1 MREKIFLAVGERDFE
16 DYLKQTLKNRY
27 DFVGETTHREGI
39 VPGVK
44 NNNPDIVVIRE
55 TLDGK
60 VGIMDVL
67 YMLRDKYPDVRIIL
81 IASPRDRGDKFLATL
96 IQYGV
101 YDFTATA
108 TTNIRDIIRLIDV
121 PNKYEDIK
129 GYIPKPELD
138 EKTGKIIFKAPE
150 VEPEV
155 VIKEVVIK
163 EGEPKKRR
171 GGLFESLNEFLKV
184 KEDEIPEN
192 SPKESK
198 QTSTRKTTKKS
209 SMPRKEDVAEAVK
222 GNPIKNSKRRIYME
236 EPEDRTEEKEIVL
249 NSSDRIISFVSGRS
263 GCGATSIAL
272 NTAILLA
279 QKGFKVVLLEC
290 DSVSPSIAY
299 WFDLGKNSEGIDTC
313 LDYIANYEYGK
324 IPKTIIKSEIIKT
337 ENSSLQKNYKL
348 FPNGLDFMFFS
359 KEYISGIKKDLN
371 IKYAKDLY
379 IHLMFQQG
387 YDFVILDLPSNLKN
401 EFTKSG
407 LIFCNKVYSV
417 LTQDVSSVGYYL
429 MRLYELQSDGIEIV
443 KKNKF
448 IINRYVNGASVGRDF
463 ISKWVSSDDILVIP
477 DAPKLFIEANAKA
490 VPAIILGDNTEY
502 KRVMSDVSNSIF
514 KKN

>member
-44 NNNPDIVVIRE
+44 NNKPDIVVIRE

-163 EGEPKKRR
+163 EGEPKKKKA
-171 GGLFESLNEFLKV
+171 GLFESLNEFLKV
-184 KEDEIPEN
+184 KEDELPEN
-192 SPKESK
+192 SKKESAK
-198 QTSTRKTTKKS
+198 RTVKRASTPK
-209 SMPRKEDVAEAVK
+209 KEDVEAAVK
-222 GNPIKNSKRRIYME
+222 GNPLKSSKRKIYME

-272 NTAILLA
+272 NTSILLA
-279 QKGFKVVLLEC
+279 QRGFKVVLLEC
-290 DSVSPSIAY
+290 NSVSPSIAY

-359 KEYISGIKKDLN
+359 KEYISGIKKELN

-387 YDFVILDLPSNLKN
+387 YDFVILDLPSDLKN

-417 LTQDVSSVGYYL
+417 LTQDISSIGYYL

-443 KKNKF
+443 KKNNF
-448 IINRYVNGASVGRDF
+448 IINKYVNGASVGKDF
-463 ISKWVSSDDILVIP
+463 ISKWISSDNILVIP
-477 DAPKLFIEANAKA
+477 DTPKLFIEANAKA
-490 VPAIILGDNTEY
+490 VPAVILGDNTEY
-502 KRVMSDVSNSIF
+502 KKIMEDVSKSIF

>member
-1 MREKIFLAVGERDFE
+1 MSKERIFLAVGERDFE

-27 DFVGETTHREGI
+27 DFVGETTHKEGI

-44 NNNPDIVVIRE
+44 NNNPDIVIIRE
-55 TLDGK
+55 TLDGR
-60 VGIMDVL
+60 VAVMDVL

-129 GYIPKPELD
+129 GYIPKPEVD
-138 EKTGKIIFKAPE
+138 EKTGAIIFKAPD

-163 EGEPKKRR
+163 EEESKKKK
-171 GGLFESLNEFLKV
+171 GGLFGNLNEFLKV
-184 KEDEIPEN
+184 KDDDNIPEN
-192 SPKESK
+192 STEKTINKSSKIAGKASK
-198 QTSTRKTTKKS
+198 QTVGNVTRNA
-209 SMPRKEDVAEAVK
+209 PQ
-222 GNPIKNSKRRIYME
+222 KNSKKRIYME
-236 EPEDRTEEKEIVL
+236 EPKNKSENKEIVL

-279 QKGFKVVLLEC
+279 QKGFKVILLEC
-290 DSVSPSIAY
+290 NRVSPSIAY

-313 LDYIANYEYGK
+313 LDYIENYEYGK

-337 ENSSLQKNYKL
+337 ENSSLQKNYNL
-348 FPNGLDFMFFS
+348 LPNGLDFMFFS
-359 KEYISGIKKDLN
+359 KEYISGVKEN
-371 IKYAKDLY
+371 IKIKNAKDLY

-387 YDFVILDLPSNLKN
+387 YDFVILDLPSDLKN

-417 LTQDVSSVGYYL
+417 LTQDISSIGYFL
-429 MRLYELQSDGIEIV
+429 MRLYEIQSEGIEIV

-448 IINRYVNGASVGRDF
+448 IINRYVGDVSVNKTF
-463 ISKWVSSDDILVIP
+463 ISKWISTNDILVIP
-477 DAPKLFIEANAKA
+477 DTPRLFIEANAKA
-490 VPAIILGDNTEY
+490 VPAVILGDNTEY
-502 KRVMSDVSNSIF
+502 KKIMEEVSKSIF
-514 KKN
+514 RKN